1 MKNITSK
8 MLMFSLICT
17 LMGLVACQQNGANKD
32 EKNQEVQYARLS
44 YDRCLQ
50 INHYEACNSVR
61 STTVLSMKE
70 YFGLNTNYNFNGTN
84 NVNYGYGINRP
95 GYNGFNQGYNQ
106 GYNQAYN
113 NNGFNQ
119 GYNGYNGYN
128 QGYNGNIY
136 SNSLVTQYSA
146 QQIDD
151 YFSNYVRRAAK
162 EEILDMAARWNS
174 GNTSMQ
180 YQNANPYYRS
190 CTTQGCF

>member
-1 MKNITSK
+1 MKNIISK
-8 MLMFSLICT
+8 MLMFSFICT

-84 NVNYGYGINRP
+84 NVNYSNGFNRP
-95 GYNGFNQGYNQ
+95 GY
-106 GYNQAYN
+106 
-113 NNGFNQ
+113 NGFNQ

-128 QGYNGNIY
+128 QGFNQGYNGNLY
-136 SNSLVTQYSA
+136 NNSFVTQYSA

-180 YQNANPYYRS
+180 NQNVNPYYRS